1 MNRQRKIVNSNIW
14 QLLAEFC
21 NKASGTQKISLFN
34 YTIPSCSR
42 SEFKNFVGQFYAEI
56 TIRHIPQFILRNC
69 RFEAIPH

>member
-1 MNRQRKIVNSNIW
+1 MNRQGKIVNSNIW

-34 YTIPSCSR
+34 YITRSCSR

-56 TIRHIPQFILRNC
+56 TIRHSTVYI
-69 RFEAIPH
+69 A

>member
-1 MNRQRKIVNSNIW
+1 MNRQGKIVNSNIW

-34 YTIPSCSR
+34 YITPSCSK

-56 TIRHIPQFILRNC
+56 TIRHSTVYI
-69 RFEAIPH
+69 A